1 MKLFKFYSFLFD
13 IVVVGCSLSLKFS
26 ILKKFKF
33 FSNQPTEHLI
43 IYIFLVQ
50 SQIENAVNSVVEV
63 VIFNFKKNKI
73 YFNQIK
79 KKEIIKPRSVSLFF
93 AFTIHNRSKQ
103 CQIFARPSLTKEK
116 LTTRATQSK
125 TKIRICS
132 FNNNN
137 YY

>member
-1 MKLFKFYSFLFD
+1 
-13 IVVVGCSLSLKFS
+13 
-26 ILKKFKF
+26 
-33 FSNQPTEHLI
+33 
-43 IYIFLVQ
+43 VQ

-132 FNNNN
+132 FFFQQQQLLLLLLITATTEFSFIP
-137 YY
+137 